1 MVVPNWHHLGI
12 WLWLIRLNPDP
23 LSLRKPMPNLREVK
37 VTPEDE
43 QDAQH
48 ELLTKGALEDWTSL
62 VQDANAG
69 RV

>member
-1 MVVPNWHHLGI
+1 
-12 WLWLIRLNPDP
+12 
-23 LSLRKPMPNLREVK
+23 MPNLREVK